1 MKPVEHSIFE
11 MDRPNEAPSSSD
23 IGQTTK
29 TLLRATMPPDQGCQ
43 MAKFDPPFLFLGLCK
58 GGGQRGDQ
66 ILQSSVAEP

>member
-43 MAKFDPPFLFLGLCK
+43 MAKFDPPLPFPWIVQGWRAE
-58 GGGQRGDQ
+58 GG
-66 ILQSSVAEP
+66 SNFAE